1 MVTYRLSV
9 MNHVRFSR
17 QVRYFEVD
25 IGRDMNGIQ
34 PQRFLPLFLGL
45 IAPTSGFLVLCVTIT
60 QNATLGFDLPV
71 LVALH
76 KLRTPALDQVAV
88 VVTFFG
94 SGGLM
99 ALSGAALATVLLSR
113 GERKKAAFVAVS
125 TIGAGL
131 FDLLAKVWFA
141 RDRPH
146 LWTSAVTEIGYSFP
160 SGHAMG
166 SMSMVAVLVMLAS
179 SSSRR
184 GAILVLGGLFVML
197 IGLSRLYLGVHYPSD
212 VLAGWCA
219 ALAWVNAVRLVWK
232 PNDLESKI

>member
-1 MVTYRLSV
+1 
-9 MNHVRFSR
+9 MN
-17 QVRYFEVD
+17 D
-25 IGRDMNGIQ
+25 KTL
-34 PQRFLPLFLGL
+34 QRILPLFLGL
-45 IAPTSGFLVLCVTIT
+45 IAPTFGFVVLCVAIT
-60 QNATLGFDLPV
+60 HNATLDFDLPL

-113 GERKKAAFVAVS
+113 GERNKGVFVAVS
-125 TIGAGL
+125 ALGAGL
-131 FDLLAKVWFA
+131 FDLVAKVGFA
-141 RDRPH
+141 RGRPH
-146 LWTSAVTEIGYSFP
+146 LWTSVVTEIGYSFP

-166 SMSMVAVLVMLAS
+166 SMSMVAALVMLAS

-184 GAILVLGGLFVML
+184 GSILVLGGLFVML

-232 PNDLESKI
+232 PNDLKSKI

>member
-1 MVTYRLSV
+1 MNVASLQRLLS
-9 MNHVRFSR
+9 
-17 QVRYFEVD
+17 
-25 IGRDMNGIQ
+25 
-34 PQRFLPLFLGL
+34 LFFGL
-45 IAPTSGFLVLCVTIT
+45 IAPTFGFVALGAAIT
-60 QNATLGFDLPV
+60 QNATLGVDLPV

-76 KLRTPALDQVAV
+76 KLRTPVLDQVAM

-99 ALSGAALATVLLSR
+99 ALSGAALATILLSR
-113 GERKKAAFVAVS
+113 GERKKGVFVAVS
-125 TIGAGL
+125 TLGAGL
-131 FDLLAKVWFA
+131 FDLVAKVWFA
-141 RDRPH
+141 RGRPH
-146 LWTSAVTEIGYSFP
+146 LWTSPVIEIGYSFP

-166 SMSMVAVLVMLAS
+166 SMSMVAALVILAS

-184 GAILVLGGLFVML
+184 GSILVLGSLFVIL

-232 PNDLESKI
+232 PNDLVSKI